1 MKLIK
6 VFFVSRRLLK
16 DIFVFDEAVGW
27 RVFKV
32 WFGTARSQ
40 YVRSLGSSFFGG
52 SFYCGRQ
59 AKIGFTAVGL
69 AFESVACGSI
79 VRI

>member
-27 RVFKV
+27 RVFKSV
-32 WFGTARSQ
+32 
-40 YVRSLGSSFFGG
+40 
-52 SFYCGRQ
+52 
-59 AKIGFTAVGL
+59 VGHPGL
-69 AFESVACGSI
+69 NM
-79 VRI
+79 